1 MGLLTSPPRPAHRA
15 PSAVARP
22 RAFRL
27 LRPAQRAP
35 SAAARP
41 WAFRLLRPALRPAT
55 RALCGGAN
63 DPAFCSLTPY
73 QGGIA

>member
-1 MGLLTSPPRPAHRA
+1 MGYPASPPSATRA
-15 PSAVARP
+15 RSAV
-22 RAFRL
+22 
-27 LRPAQRAP
+27 
-35 SAAARP
+35 ARP

-63 DPAFCSLTPY
+63 DPAYCSLTPF